1 MPAEG
6 TMDAIKAGVPRYDGN
21 VLAQVTPIPDRPWPR
36 PPGAGS
42 ATCDVG
48 VYGAVNGQ
56 PNTLIVDGGTLS
68 GTGTLVTAGTFSTP
82 VQLAPQ
88 TLYFLAVGCSGPAS
102 LIGALDNTGAPSAP
116 LTGAFD
122 YTDTTTQMT
131 APWPFVANALPTLF
145 GNGTITSAAGSI
157 PNVYAGPRALVR

>member
-1 MPAEG
+1 
-6 TMDAIKAGVPRYDGN
+6 MDAIKAGVPRYDGN

-36 PPGAGS
+36 PPGAVS

-56 PNTLIVDGGTLS
+56 PNTLIADGGTLS
-68 GTGTLVTAGTFSTP
+68 GTGTLVTAGTLSEA

-88 TLYFLAVGCSGPAS
+88 TLYFLAVGCNSSAS
-102 LIGALDNTGAPSAP
+102 LIGAINNTGALSGP
-116 LTGAFD
+116 LTGGPDF
-122 YTDTTTQMT
+122 TDTTTQMT
-131 APWPFVANALPTLF
+131 APWTFVANALPTLF

-157 PNVYAGPRALVR
+157 PNVYAEP

>member
-1 MPAEG
+1 
-6 TMDAIKAGVPRYDGN
+6 MDAIKAGVPRYDGN